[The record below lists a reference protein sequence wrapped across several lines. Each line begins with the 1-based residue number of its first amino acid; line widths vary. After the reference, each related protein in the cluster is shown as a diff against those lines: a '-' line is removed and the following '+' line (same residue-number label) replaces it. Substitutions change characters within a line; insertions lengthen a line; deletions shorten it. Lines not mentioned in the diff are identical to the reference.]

1 MIKLFRNIRKK
12 IIAENSSIIRNTNY
26 LKYALGEIVLVV
38 IGILIALQ
46 VNNWNETRL
55 EQKRIKQY
63 AKSLVQDLKNDIDM
77 LLVSQFQAQKKFK
90 DIDSLRHYINQ
101 TPYSNL
107 SNTDLYVLAHDIIY
121 RPYKW
126 NRTTINELKNS
137 GGLRYITNDSLHK
150 KLVAYESFSSHLDED
165 FEFDKSNADKA
176 DNMMVLLLN
185 LNSPYIS
192 KIIISENNT
201 FNNPSFNIYAADE
214 YKVSKANDLKLISY
228 DEMLIQKFT
237 NTFILIQ
244 DNYRI
249 RAFSEMPEII
259 EDANELIN
267 ILKKEYNL

>member
-1 MIKLFRNIRKK
+1 MIKIFRNIRQNLLNDGKTTK
-12 IIAENSSIIRNTNY
+12 Y
-26 LKYALGEIVLVV
+26 FKYAIGEIVLVV

-77 LLVSQFQAQKKFK
+77 LLVSQFQAKKKYK
-90 DIDSLRHYINQ
+90 DIDSLRRYINQ

-107 SNTDLYVLAHDIIY
+107 SKTDLYVLAHDIIY

-137 GGLRYITNDSLHK
+137 GGLRYITNDSLQK

-192 KIIISENNT
+192 EIIISEND
-201 FNNPSFNIYAADE
+201 SFNSPSYDIYATEE

-249 RAFSEMPEII
+249 RAFSEMQEII